1 MPVLREADKIFE
13 GKIMKPIKI
22 TAIILLVMFPLSLVA
37 AAQAGLW
44 TDFKK
49 GFKKVKEKLE

>member
-1 MPVLREADKIFE
+1 
-13 GKIMKPIKI
+13 MKPIKI
-22 TAIILLVMFPLSLVA
+22 TAIILLVMFPLNLVA